1 MKALQRIAE
10 EFESWGN
17 RTSFLPESRD
27 LFMLYLAYFL
37 CTFADFTAEPGALSP
52 RFCIPCKE

>member
-1 MKALQRIAE
+1 MKALQRVAE

-17 RTSFLPESRD
+17 RASFLPEFER
-27 LFMLYLAYFL
+27 LVHVVLGFFL